1 MSFRLYLPSFD
12 LLYAHRREMLP
23 YFLIFLLAAC
33 FALAAPPDA
42 PIRGAGYNAFILFA
56 ILLAL
61 MIGFRWRVGGDW
73 SWDTHRMIRLGDAD
87 LTDYFA
93 QADPG
98 YALLMWLGTKSGF
111 NIWFVHLIGGG
122 IFAYGLWRFCLHQ
135 VHPWLCMV
143 IAIPYLVIVV
153 AMGYD
158 RQAVA
163 IGFVMLAMVA
173 MRNRSLLGFAGSM
186 ALATTMHL
194 TSLVLMPVFLLGSRV
209 NKLWAVIISSPFFIL
224 GYYYSL
230 QDSLQQ
236 KAQSAVAGYIETGYS
251 SSGAVVR
258 IAMNALPAFLYFV
271 FRSRLKFGDDERRF
285 LDLLALIALA
295 FVALLYV
302 SPSSTAVD
310 RLALYI
316 IPIQLVVLG
325 RLPLALAPTRADY
338 KLLAAGIVVY
348 SAAVMFVW
356 LNFADNASDWVPY
369 SLIDADRLV
378 GLSY

>member
-1 MSFRLYLPSFD
+1 
-12 LLYAHRREMLP
+12 MLP

-42 PIRGAGYNAFILFA
+42 PMRGAGYGAFILFA

-61 MIGFRWRVGGDW
+61 MIGFRWKVGGDW
-73 SWDTHRMIRLGDAD
+73 SWDVRRMIRLGDAD
-87 LTDYFA
+87 FADYINA
-93 QADPG
+93 ADPG
-98 YALLMWLGTKSGF
+98 YAFLMWLGTKSGF

-122 IFAYGLWRFCLHQ
+122 IFAYGLWRFCLDQ

-143 IAIPYLVIVV
+143 VAIPYLVIVV

-163 IGFVMLAMVA
+163 IGLIMLAMVA
-173 MRNRSLLGFAGSM
+173 IRNRSMPGFAGSM

-194 TSLVLMPVFLLGSRV
+194 TALTFMPVFLLGSRV
-209 NKLWAVIISSPFFIL
+209 NKLWAVFVASPFFMV

-230 QDSLQQ
+230 QDSLQN
-236 KAQSAVAGYIETGYS
+236 KAQSAISGYIKTGYS
-251 SSGAVVR
+251 SSGAATR
-258 IAMNALPAFLYFV
+258 IAMNALPAFLFLV
-271 FRSRLKFGDDERRF
+271 FRSRLKFDDDERRF
-285 LDLLALIALA
+285 LDVLALIALA
-295 FVALLYV
+295 FVGLLYV

-310 RLALYI
+310 RMALYI
-316 IPIQLVVLG
+316 IPIQLLVLG
-325 RLPLALAPTRADY
+325 RLPLALARTRADY
-338 KLLAAGIVVY
+338 DLLAAGIVVY

-356 LNFADNASDWVPY
+356 LNFADSAGYWVPY
-369 SLIDADRLV
+369 SIIDADRLV

>member
-1 MSFRLYLPSFD
+1 
-12 LLYAHRREMLP
+12 MLP
-23 YFLIFLLAAC
+23 YFLIFLLAAY
-33 FALAAPPDA
+33 FALAAPSDA
-42 PIRGAGYNAFILFA
+42 PLRGAGYGAFILFA

-73 SWDTHRMIRLGDAD
+73 SWDTQRMIRLGDAD
-87 LTDYFA
+87 FIDYTKV
-93 QADPG
+93 ADPG
-98 YALLMWLGTKSGF
+98 YAFLMWLGAQTGL
-111 NIWFVHLIGGG
+111 NIWFVHLLAGG
-122 IFAYGLWRFCLHQ
+122 IFAYGLWRFCLDQ
-135 VHPWLCMV
+135 VNPWLCMV

-173 MRNRSLLGFAGSM
+173 IRHRSMAGFAGSM

-194 TSLVLMPVFLLGSRV
+194 TALTLMPVFLLGSRL
-209 NKLWAVIISSPFFIL
+209 NKLWAVIIASPFFIV

-230 QDSLQQ
+230 QDSLHQ
-236 KAQSAVAGYIETGYS
+236 KAEKLMSGYIEAGYS
-251 SSGAVVR
+251 SSGAAAR

-271 FRSRLKFGDDERRF
+271 FRSRLKLEDDERRF
-285 LDLLALIALA
+285 LDVLALIALA
-295 FVALLYV
+295 FVGLLYV

-310 RLALYI
+310 RMALYL
-316 IPIQLVVLG
+316 IPIQLLVLG
-325 RLPLALAPTRADY
+325 HLPLALARTRADF

-356 LNFADNASDWVPY
+356 LNFAVDASAWVPY
-369 SLIDADRLV
+369 SLIDADSLV